1 MIRLSSGTMG
11 SSRGLFDRPGRR
23 LSISLILLLS
33 LALFILG
40 KVEHPLV
47 TKIRMGLQDVV
58 TPVMSVLSVPVEWAS
73 DASDWFAGLTSI
85 YEQNERL
92 REDNTRL
99 RDWKA
104 IAERLDLENTRLRNL
119 LNAPESPVDTL
130 VTPRVVAVQGGPYV
144 RSVLVNAGADFG
156 VRDGLAVTTRNGVV
170 GRVLMAGAA
179 ASRVLLITDFNSRVP
194 VRVERTGQNGVAVG
208 RNGQLLSLSYL
219 PVDMD
224 VVIGDR
230 ILTSG
235 DGGVFP
241 PDLPFGA
248 IVAVTGV
255 TVDIRPLADLE
266 NLDFVRILRFDPRTM
281 EPGEDQVEP
290 GEDQVEP

>member
-1 MIRLSSGTMG
+1 MIRLSSGTRG

-23 LSISLILLLS
+23 LAISLILLLS
-33 LALFILG
+33 LTLFILG
-40 KVEHPLV
+40 KVEHPAI
-47 TKIRMGLQDVV
+47 TKIRTGMQDII
-58 TPVMSVLSVPVEWAS
+58 TPVMTVLSVPVEWAS
-73 DASDWFAGLTSI
+73 DLSDWFGGLVSI
-85 YEQNERL
+85 YDDNERL

-104 IAERLDLENTRLRNL
+104 IAERLDLENTRLRQQ

-144 RSVLVNAGADFG
+144 RSVLVNAGADYG
-156 VRDGLAVTTRNGVV
+156 VRDGLAVTTRKGVV
-170 GRVLMAGAA
+170 GRVLMVGAA

-208 RNGQLLSLSYL
+208 RNSQLLSLQFL

-224 VVIGDR
+224 VVVGDR

-241 PDLPFGA
+241 PDLPFGEV
-248 IVAVTGV
+248 VAVTDAA
-255 TVDIRPLADLE
+255 VDIRTLADLE
-266 NLDFVRILRFDPRTM
+266 NLDFVRILKFDPRTM
-281 EPGEDQVEP
+281 EPGEDGEEP
-290 GEDQVEP
+290 

>member
-1 MIRLSSGTMG
+1 MIRLSSGTRG
-11 SSRGLFDRPGRR
+11 PSRGLFDRPGRR
-23 LSISLILLLS
+23 LAISLILLLS

-40 KVEHPLV
+40 KVEHPAI
-47 TKIRMGLQDVV
+47 TKIRIGLQDIV
-58 TPVMSVLSVPVEWAS
+58 TPVMTVLSVPVEWAS
-73 DASDWFAGLTSI
+73 DLSDWFSGLTAI

-104 IAERLDLENTRLRNL
+104 IAERLDLENMRLREQ

-144 RSVLVNAGADFG
+144 RSVLVNAGADYG
-156 VRDGLAVTTRNGVV
+156 VRGGLAVTTRKGVV
-170 GRVLMAGAA
+170 GRVLMVGAA

-194 VRVERTGQNGVAVG
+194 VRVQRSGQNGVAIG
-208 RNGQLLSLSYL
+208 RNSQLLSLQFL
-219 PVDMD
+219 PMDMD
-224 VVIGDR
+224 VVVGDR

-241 PDLPFGA
+241 PDLPFGVVA
-248 IVAVTGV
+248 AVTGSA
-255 TVDIRPLADLE
+255 VDIRALADLE
-266 NLDFVRILRFDPRTM
+266 NLDFVRILKFDPRTM
-281 EPGEDQVEP
+281 EPGEDKEGP
-290 GEDQVEP
+290 